1 MRSIIPSLAL
11 AITLTA
17 ATIVP
22 RDAHAIT
29 PAEEAE
35 LARLAGQTSSI
46 FCKALEALKEG
57 RVVGATMAITEMNMV
72 IRRAPAAL
80 RSPLQHIV
88 SRMITATSM
97 PAAKAWM
104 ERMAL
109 HGGKVAW
116 PAAVLLVTPWDY
128 LADPYGENI
137 QPGMI
142 SVAPMDRYVERWAS
156 GDASDPLGECDPDLD
171 LEVWSEECDPVT
183 PEELLEYMPE
193 EGPMGD
199 PDGGVGEEGTGPLG
213 GYRPL
218 DIWNVEYGEV
228 GDPYDTQPLP
238 NSLVD
243 GSVWLHVTVPVD
255 VGGEGPLCFG
265 ARQRWDGGLD
275 GGWNV
280 DSYEVTLGNCLE
292 L

>member
-1 MRSIIPSLAL
+1 
-11 AITLTA
+11 
-17 ATIVP
+17 
-22 RDAHAIT
+22 
-29 PAEEAE
+29 
-35 LARLAGQTSSI
+35 
-46 FCKALEALKEG
+46 
-57 RVVGATMAITEMNMV
+57 
-72 IRRAPAAL
+72 
-80 RSPLQHIV
+80 
-88 SRMITATSM
+88 
-97 PAAKAWM
+97 
-104 ERMAL
+104 
-109 HGGKVAW
+109 
-116 PAAVLLVTPWDY
+116 
-128 LADPYGENI
+128 
-137 QPGMI
+137 
-142 SVAPMDRYVERWAS
+142 
-156 GDASDPLGECDPDLD
+156 
-171 LEVWSEECDPVT
+171 
-183 PEELLEYMPE
+183 
-193 EGPMGD
+193 MGD

>member
-142 SVAPMDRYVERWAS
+142 SIAPMDRYVERWAS

-171 LEVWSEECDPVT
+171 LEVWSEECDPLT
-183 PEELLEYMPE
+183 AEELLEYMPE

>member
-137 QPGMI
+137 Q
-142 SVAPMDRYVERWAS
+142 
-156 GDASDPLGECDPDLD
+156 
-171 LEVWSEECDPVT
+171 
-183 PEELLEYMPE
+183 EELLEYMPE